1 MLTGSKRRQLA
12 TVALGVLPH
21 LRHPLAHILAELG
34 QILCVVKLAAYPLI
48 TLVVCHP
55 ARPVPTVMGDIEG
68 LIAFWCRC
76 HLGLRHRIGIIHTTH
91 LLILGEQRARHQA
104 GEAK

>member
-12 TVALGVLPH
+12 TVSFGVLPH

-34 QILCVVKLAAYPLI
+34 QILCIVKLAAYPLI

-55 ARPVPTVMGDIEG
+55 ARPMPSVMGDIKRFIS
-68 LIAFWCRC
+68 LWSR
-76 HLGLRHRIGIIHTTH
+76 
-91 LLILGEQRARHQA
+91 
-104 GEAK
+104 